1 MDHEVLRRYKRL
13 KGECGITVKHEELFV
28 FTYGVKK
35 PPTWERHKS
44 NKEQGRRYVKKQI
57 DPNRNLSGE
66 NPRKELTKN
75 PCVNI

>member
-1 MDHEVLRRYKRL
+1 MDHEVLRWYKRL

-44 NKEQGRRYVKKQI
+44 NLK
-57 DPNRNLSGE
+57 
-66 NPRKELTKN
+66 
-75 PCVNI
+75 